1 MAIAALITWLIAA
14 AGGFYMLAGW
24 VARGG
29 TRDPQASRFSPMLI
43 LSHFILAAAGLVIW
57 IIYVFAENDALAWI
71 ALILLVPVAVLGFT
85 MFALWLPTYRAR
97 AQVGTGGGSAGSAG
111 PTGPAGPTTAEARF
125 PVAVVGAHGLFA
137 VATVVLVLLVALGVG
152 T

>member
-14 AGGFYMLAGW
+14 AGGVYMLAGW

-43 LSHFILAAAGLVIW
+43 LSHFILAVAGLVIW
-57 IIYVFAENDALAWI
+57 IIYVVAESDALAWI

-97 AQVGTGGGSAGSAG
+97 AQVGTGGESAGS
-111 PTGPAGPTTAEARF
+111 TGSAAAEAKF

-137 VATVVLVLLVALGVG
+137 VATVVLVLLAALGVG

>member
-29 TRDPQASRFSPMLI
+29 IRDSQASRFSPMLI
-43 LSHFILAAAGLVIW
+43 LSHFILAVAGLVIW
-57 IIYVFAENDALAWI
+57 IIYVFAESDALAWI

-97 AQVGTGGGSAGSAG
+97 AEVGTGGESGGSAG
-111 PTGPAGPTTAEARF
+111 PAGSTAAEAKF

-137 VATVVLVLLVALGVG
+137 VVTVVLVLLAALGVG